1 MKISTFLTL
10 FIIPGIAGA
19 PATSNRV
26 TEYDYIVIGA
36 GTAGGYL
43 AHRLSTA
50 DSGKSVL
57 LLETGPNTLSSR
69 GSKEI
74 ENPNLFSLL
83 PGNFAENVA
92 QSRTNY
98 LYKIAPQ
105 AALEN
110 RVLTYHRGKG
120 LGGTSAINY
129 MAWVKGYKGDYDE
142 WAGVANDSAFG
153 GEEGWERI
161 KRLEN
166 FDATGLPVSYS
177 RYAAPDL
184 SNHGN
189 SGPIHNG
196 LPKNP
201 IPGLASFID
210 GCVEAGVP
218 KSLDTNSGKIIGA
231 GIAQMSIYKGARASS
246 ATQCL
251 NSRGDLGA
259 GLRKQP
265 NLEIKVDTRVEK
277 VIFDGLK
284 AVGVQIVG
292 GLIYRAR
299 GEVIISAGFIDSPKL
314 LLLSGV
320 GPKRDLEMLN
330 ITVISNSP
338 NVGKNMLDHS
348 TILLDPIF
356 KQDLRV
362 PTSNSFWKNPDHVLW
377 ETKKWLHTYN
387 SSAGEGEGEM
397 TRFGGSAAIAFIKFT
412 PEEREK
418 WPEWKALTAEERV
431 RFLDPDR
438 PDTEIF
444 YFLGYL
450 PAGKAIPA
458 GSEPN
463 SYARLFLLQQN
474 NLSRGSIS
482 LKTSDPAEEPVI
494 NPQYFSHPYDVR
506 IAVETVKAA
515 VKIFKTKSLSAHFVG
530 MEFVGATEDPPF
542 IRDSPEQEEKNHEK
556 GKLSGG
562 FYVNGIE
569 LTDAGIE
576 KWLRKKGM
584 GQGYH
589 GMGTC
594 RMGAAGDPLRVVDSG
609 GRVVGV
615 KGLRVADAS
624 VIPIVMNNHP
634 QVPAYLVAD
643 VVADSI
649 IEDSK
654 YRGNTSP

>member
-1 MKISTFLTL
+1 MKIFTLLLWST
-10 FIIPGIAGA
+10 ISGIVVGPGT
-19 PATSNRV
+19 PSLNTD
-26 TEYDYIVIGA
+26 YDYIIIGA

-50 DSGKSVL
+50 DSKKSVL
-57 LLETGPNTLSSR
+57 LLETGPNTLSSD
-69 GSKEI
+69 GANEI
-74 ENPNLFSLL
+74 ENPNLYSLV

-92 QSRTNY
+92 QPRTNY
-98 LYKIAPQ
+98 LYPIAPQ
-105 AALEN
+105 AELEN

-142 WAGVANDSAFG
+142 WAQIANDSAFSG
-153 GEEGWERI
+153 AEGWERI

-166 FDATGLPVSYS
+166 FDASGLPASYS

-184 SNHGN
+184 SDHGS
-189 SGPIHNG
+189 SGPIHNS

-201 IPGLASFID
+201 IPGIATFID
-210 GCVEAGVP
+210 GCVEAGIP
-218 KSLDTNSGKIIGA
+218 KSLDLNSGKNIGA
-231 GIAQMSIYKGARASS
+231 SIAQMAIYKGSRASS

-251 NSRGDLGA
+251 NSEGDLGA

-265 NLEIKVDTRVEK
+265 NLDIKVDTRVEK

-284 AVGVQIVG
+284 AVGVQVVG
-292 GLIYRAR
+292 GHIYRAKR
-299 GEVIISAGFIDSPKL
+299 EVIISAGFIDSPKL

-320 GPKRDLEMLN
+320 GPKRDLEALN
-330 ITVISNSP
+330 ITVVSDSP

-348 TILLDPIF
+348 TTLLDPIF
-356 KQDLRV
+356 RQDFHV
-362 PTSNSFWKNPDHVLW
+362 PTGNLFWRNPDHVLW
-377 ETKKWLHTYN
+377 EKKKWIDTYN
-387 SSAGEGEGEM
+387 SGLGEGEGEM
-397 TRFGGSAAIAFIKFT
+397 TLFGGSSAIAFIKFT
-412 PEEREK
+412 PEEREQ
-418 WPEWKALTAEERV
+418 WPEWKALTAEERA

-450 PAGKAIPA
+450 PPGKTIPA

-474 NLSRGSIS
+474 NLARGTIS
-482 LKTSDPAEEPVI
+482 LKSSNPAEEPLI

-506 IAVETVKAA
+506 IAVETVKVA
-515 VKIFKTKSLSAHFVG
+515 VKIFKTKSLSALFTG

-542 IRDSPEQEEKNHEK
+542 IRDSPEQEKKNFEKA
-556 GKLSGG
+556 KLSGG
-562 FYVNGIE
+562 FYINGIE
-569 LTDAGIE
+569 LTDAEIE
-576 KWLRKKGM
+576 KWLRKKGL

-594 RMGAAGDPLRVVDSG
+594 RMGAASDPLRVVDSG

-615 KGLRVADAS
+615 EGLRVADTS
-624 VIPIVMNNHP
+624 VVPVVMNNHP
-634 QVPAYLVAD
+634 QVSAYLVAD

-649 IEDSK
+649 INDSELED
-654 YRGNTSP
+654 